1 VPLPFFPPGLR
12 ALADW
17 LPFSGMMNAFTA
29 AFAGKLTGPA
39 LALSLAQQLLW
50 LVALTLLARLVM
62 AGARRR
68 VVVQGG

>member
-1 VPLPFFPPGLR
+1 MANVVAQFFGGLYVPLPFFPPGLR

-39 LALSLAQQLLW
+39 LALSLAH
-50 LVALTLLARLVM
+50 RLKR
-62 AGARRR
+62 AGAHS
-68 VVVQGG
+68 